1 MSCLKKQKKESY
13 IMNFDKV
20 NEIKLMCKV
29 QNFVWYLMI
38 QLLAI
43 KHMLLIILMKW
54 FALHV
59 FATFWYIIPNVII
72 ASD

>member
-29 QNFVWYLMI
+29 QNFV
-38 QLLAI
+38 
-43 KHMLLIILMKW
+43 
-54 FALHV
+54 
-59 FATFWYIIPNVII
+59 
-72 ASD
+72 